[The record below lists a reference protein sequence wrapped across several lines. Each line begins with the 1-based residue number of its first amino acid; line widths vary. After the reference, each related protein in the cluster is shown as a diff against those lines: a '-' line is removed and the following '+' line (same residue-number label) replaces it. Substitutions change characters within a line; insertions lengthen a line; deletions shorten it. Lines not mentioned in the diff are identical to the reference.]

1 MLSRICEIDNAAEDY
16 SHRAMKWRN
25 QILALICLL
34 AFAALGVLYFQTWV
48 VQKPFGIILFVGEGL
63 TAQRTA
69 ATRIYIGGAD
79 NPLAMDRLEF
89 SARLRN
95 PSTDF
100 AVPDS
105 AAAASALATGMKV
118 KNGTIAT
125 AESGAPLRTILEI
138 AHEEGRA
145 TGIVTDG
152 ALTNPTAASFYAHA
166 NNTKPPQQF
175 ARAMID
181 QSTVDIALGGGAA
194 DFDKAKLDQAH
205 LRMVRRLPELEQING
220 WQQQSRLLGL
230 FAANDLPFTD
240 EVAAR
245 TEQPSL
251 ADMVRRA
258 IELLQVNRRGYILIV
273 NAHLMASAAW
283 QNLGERTLRETA
295 ELDRAVKVSGE
306 YAGKNSAIIVCGDTA
321 IGGMNVNGYPF
332 RYDSGVAILGLN
344 SVGQPWVTWATGPN
358 GWKTGLTAESSSA
371 RDVSALEPAAVQAP
385 SALNSLEDP
394 IANATGLRMEKLHGT
409 IDNTQIFRV
418 IRDAL

>member
-1 MLSRICEIDNAAEDY
+1 
-16 SHRAMKWRN
+16 MKWRN

-34 AFAALGVLYFQTWV
+34 AFAALGVLYFQNWV

-69 ATRIYIGGAD
+69 ATRVYIGGAD
-79 NPLAMDRLEF
+79 NPLAMDGLEF

-95 PSTDF
+95 HSADF

-105 AAAASALATGMKV
+105 AAAASALATGIRV
-118 KNGTIAT
+118 KNGTIAI
-125 AESGAPLRTILEI
+125 AESGAPLQTILEI
-138 AHEEGRA
+138 AHQEGRA

-152 ALTNPTAASFYAHA
+152 ALTNPTVAAFYAHA
-166 NNTKPPQQF
+166 STAKPPQQF
-175 ARAMID
+175 ATTMIE
-181 QSTVDIALGGGAA
+181 QSAVDIALGGGAA
-194 DFDKAKLDQAH
+194 DFDKAKVDHA
-205 LRMVRRLPELEQING
+205 RVRVIRNLPELEQISG
-220 WQQQSRLLGL
+220 WQQPRLLGL

-245 TEQPSL
+245 TDQPSL

-258 IELLQVNRRGYILIV
+258 IELLQVNRHGYVLVV

-295 ELDRAVKVSGE
+295 ELDRAVQISRE
-306 YAGKNSAIIVCGDTA
+306 YAGRNSAIIVCGDAA

-332 RYDSGVAILGLN
+332 RYDTGVAILGLN
-344 SVGQPWVTWATGPN
+344 SAGQPWVTWATGPN
-358 GWKTGLTAESSSA
+358 GEKTGATVESSSA
-371 RDVSALEPAAVQAP
+371 RDLSALEPAAVQAP

-394 IANATGLRMEKLHGT
+394 IANATGLRMEKLRGA
-409 IDNTQIFRV
+409 IDNTQVFEI

>member
-1 MLSRICEIDNAAEDY
+1 
-16 SHRAMKWRN
+16 MKWRN

-34 AFAALGVLYFQTWV
+34 AFAALGVLYFQNWV

-63 TAQRTA
+63 TAQRMA
-69 ATRIYIGGAD
+69 ATRVYIGGAD
-79 NPLAMDRLEF
+79 NPLAMDGLEF

-95 PSTDF
+95 HSADF

-105 AAAASALATGMKV
+105 AAAASALATGTRV

-125 AESGAPLRTILEI
+125 AESGASLQTILEI
-138 AHEEGRA
+138 AHKEGRV

-152 ALTNPTAASFYAHA
+152 ALTNPTMAAFYAHA
-166 NNTKPPQQF
+166 STSKQPQQF
-175 ARAMID
+175 ATAMID
-181 QSTVDIALGGGAA
+181 QSAVDIAFGGGAA
-194 DFDKAKLDQAH
+194 DFDKAKLHQAH
-205 LRMVRRLPELEQING
+205 VRVVRNSPELEQISE
-220 WQQQSRLLGL
+220 WQQPRLLGL

-258 IELLQVNRRGYILIV
+258 IELLQVNRRGYVLVV

-295 ELDRAVKVSGE
+295 ELDRAVQISRE
-306 YAGKNSAIIVCGDTA
+306 YAGRNTAIIVCGDAA

-344 SVGQPWVTWATGPN
+344 SAGQPWVTWATGPN
-358 GWKTGLTAESSSA
+358 GGKTGASVESSSA
-371 RDVSALEPAAVQAP
+371 RDLSALEPAAVQAP

-394 IANATGLRMEKLHGT
+394 IANAAGLRMEKLRGT
-409 IDNTQIFRV
+409 IDNTQVFEI

>member
-1 MLSRICEIDNAAEDY
+1 
-16 SHRAMKWRN
+16 MKWRN

-34 AFAALGVLYFQTWV
+34 AFAALGVLYFQNWV

-69 ATRIYIGGAD
+69 ATRVYIGGAD
-79 NPLAMDRLEF
+79 NPLAMDGLGF

-95 PSTDF
+95 HSADF

-105 AAAASALATGMKV
+105 AAAASALATGQRV
-118 KNGTIAT
+118 KNGTIAIG
-125 AESGAPLRTILEI
+125 ESGVALETILEI
-138 AHEEGRA
+138 AHKQGRA

-152 ALTNPTAASFYAHA
+152 ALSNPTMAAFYAHA
-166 NNTKPPQQF
+166 NSAKPPQQF
-175 ARAMID
+175 ATKIID
-181 QSTVDIALGGGAA
+181 QSAVDVALGGGAA
-194 DFDKAKLDQAH
+194 DFEKAKLDQAH
-205 LRMVRRLPELEQING
+205 VRVVRNLPELEQIIE
-220 WQQQSRLLGL
+220 WQQPLLLGL

-258 IELLQVNRRGYILIV
+258 IELLQVNRRGYVLV
-273 NAHLMASAAW
+273 VDAHLMASAAW

-295 ELDRAVKVSGE
+295 ELDRAVKVSRE
-306 YAGKNSAIIVCGDTA
+306 YAGRNSAIIVCGDAA

-344 SVGQPWVTWATGPN
+344 SAGQPWVTWATGPN
-358 GWKTGLTAESSSA
+358 GGKTGANVESSSA
-371 RDVSALEPAAVQAP
+371 RDLSALEPAAVQAA
-385 SALNSLEDP
+385 SALNSVEDP
-394 IANATGLRMEKLHGT
+394 IANATGLRMEKLRGT
-409 IDNTQIFRV
+409 IDNTELFEI

>member
-1 MLSRICEIDNAAEDY
+1 
-16 SHRAMKWRN
+16 MKWRN

-34 AFAALGVLYFQTWV
+34 AFAALGVLYFQNWV
-48 VQKPFGIILFVGEGL
+48 VQKPFGIILFIGEGL

-69 ATRIYIGGAD
+69 ATRVYIGGAD
-79 NPLAMDRLEF
+79 NPLVMDGLEF

-95 PSTDF
+95 YSADF

-105 AAAASALATGMKV
+105 GAAASALATGTKV
-118 KNGTIAT
+118 KNGTISV
-125 AESGAPLRTILEI
+125 AESGAALKTILEI
-138 AHEEGRA
+138 AHDKGRA

-152 ALTNPTAASFYAHA
+152 ALTNPTAAAFYAHA
-166 NNTKPPQQF
+166 SNAKQQPQEF
-175 ARAMID
+175 ASALIERGA
-181 QSTVDIALGGGAA
+181 VDIALGGGAA
-194 DFDKAKLDQAH
+194 EFNKEKIDQARIRIVH
-205 LRMVRRLPELEQING
+205 NLPELEQITG
-220 WQQQSRLLGL
+220 WQEPRLLGL

-258 IELLQVNRRGYILIV
+258 IELLQVNRHGYVLIV
-273 NAHLMASAAW
+273 DAHLMASAAW

-295 ELDRAVKVSGE
+295 ELDRAVQVGRG
-306 YAGKNSAIIVCGDTA
+306 YAGRNAAIIVCGDAA
-321 IGGMNVNGYPF
+321 IGGMSVNGYPF

-344 SVGQPWVTWATGPN
+344 SSGQPWVTWATGPN
-358 GWKTGLTAESSSA
+358 GGKSGGNMESPGA
-371 RDVSALEPAAVQAP
+371 RDLSALEPAAIQSP
-385 SALNSLEDP
+385 SALNSIEDP

-409 IDNTQIFRV
+409 IESTDVFAI

>member
-1 MLSRICEIDNAAEDY
+1 
-16 SHRAMKWRN
+16 MKWRN

-34 AFAALGVLYFQTWV
+34 AFAALGVLYFQNWV

-69 ATRIYIGGAD
+69 ATRVYVGGAD
-79 NPLAMDRLEF
+79 NPLAMDGLEF

-95 PSTDF
+95 HSADF

-105 AAAASALATGMKV
+105 AAAASALATGTRV
-118 KNGTIAT
+118 KNGTIAI
-125 AESGAPLRTILEI
+125 AESGAPLQTILEI
-138 AHEEGRA
+138 AHKAGRA

-152 ALTNPTAASFYAHA
+152 VLTNPTVAAFYAHA
-166 NNTKPPQQF
+166 NTAKQPQQF
-175 ARAMID
+175 ATTMID
-181 QSTVDIALGGGAA
+181 QGVVDIALGGGAA
-194 DFDKAKLDQAH
+194 DFPKLDQGN
-205 LRMVRRLPELEQING
+205 VRVVRSSPELEQISG
-220 WQQQSRLLGL
+220 WQQPRLLGL

-245 TEQPSL
+245 TEKPSL

-258 IELLQVNRRGYILIV
+258 IELLQVNRHGYVLVV

-283 QNLGERTLRETA
+283 QNLGERALRETA
-295 ELDRAVKVSGE
+295 ELDRAVQISRQ
-306 YAGKNSAIIVCGDTA
+306 YAGRNAAIIVCGDAA

-344 SVGQPWVTWATGPN
+344 STGQPWVTWATGPN
-358 GWKTGLTAESSSA
+358 GGKAGASIESSTA
-371 RDVSALEPAAVQAP
+371 RDLSALEPAAVQAP

-394 IANATGLRMEKLHGT
+394 IANATGLRMEKLRGT
-409 IDNTQIFRV
+409 IDNTQVFEIL
-418 IRDAL
+418 RDAL

>member
-1 MLSRICEIDNAAEDY
+1 MLSRRCGIDNAAEDY

-34 AFAALGVLYFQTWV
+34 AFAALGVLYFQNWV

-63 TAQRTA
+63 TAQRMA
-69 ATRIYIGGAD
+69 ATRVYIGGAD
-79 NPLAMDRLEF
+79 NPLAMDGLEF

-95 PSTDF
+95 HSADF

-105 AAAASALATGMKV
+105 AAAASALATGTRV

-125 AESGAPLRTILEI
+125 AESGAPLQTILEI
-138 AHEEGRA
+138 AHKEGRV

-152 ALTNPTAASFYAHA
+152 ALTNPTVAAFYAHA
-166 NNTKPPQQF
+166 STAKQPQQF
-175 ARAMID
+175 ATAMID
-181 QSTVDIALGGGAA
+181 QSAVDIAFGGGAA
-194 DFDKAKLDQAH
+194 DFDKAKLHQAH
-205 LRMVRRLPELEQING
+205 VRVVRNSPELEQISE
-220 WQQQSRLLGL
+220 WQQPRLLGL

-258 IELLQVNRRGYILIV
+258 IELLQVNRRGYVLVV

-283 QNLGERTLRETA
+283 QNLGERALRETA
-295 ELDRAVKVSGE
+295 ELDRAVQISRE
-306 YAGKNSAIIVCGDTA
+306 YAGRNTAIIVCGDAA

-344 SVGQPWVTWATGPN
+344 SAGQPWVTWATGPN
-358 GWKTGLTAESSSA
+358 GGKTGASVESSSA
-371 RDVSALEPAAVQAP
+371 RDLSALEPAAVQAP

-394 IANATGLRMEKLHGT
+394 IANADGLRMEKLRGT
-409 IDNTQIFRV
+409 IDNTQVFEI

>member
-1 MLSRICEIDNAAEDY
+1 
-16 SHRAMKWRN
+16 MKWRN

-34 AFAALGVLYFQTWV
+34 AFAALGVLYFQNWV

-69 ATRIYIGGAD
+69 ATRVYIGGAD
-79 NPLAMDRLEF
+79 NPLAMDGLEF

-95 PSTDF
+95 RSADF

-105 AAAASALATGMKV
+105 AAAASALATGIRV
-118 KNGTIAT
+118 KNGTIAI
-125 AESGAPLRTILEI
+125 AESGAPLQTILEI
-138 AHEEGRA
+138 AHREGRA

-152 ALTNPTAASFYAHA
+152 ALTNPTVAAFYAHA
-166 NNTKPPQQF
+166 STAKPPQQF
-175 ARAMID
+175 ATTMVE
-181 QSTVDIALGGGAA
+181 QSAVDIALGGGAA
-194 DFDKAKLDQAH
+194 DFDKAKLDQT
-205 LRMVRRLPELEQING
+205 RVRVVRNLPELEQISG
-220 WQQQSRLLGL
+220 WQQPRLLGL

-245 TEQPSL
+245 TDQPSL

-258 IELLQVNRRGYILIV
+258 IELLQVNRHGYVLVV

-295 ELDRAVKVSGE
+295 ELDRAVQISRE
-306 YAGKNSAIIVCGDTA
+306 YAGRNSAIIVCGDAA

-332 RYDSGVAILGLN
+332 RYDTGVAILGLN
-344 SVGQPWVTWATGPN
+344 SAGQPWVTWATGPN
-358 GWKTGLTAESSSA
+358 GEKTGATVESSSA
-371 RDVSALEPAAVQAP
+371 RDLSALEPAAVQAP

-394 IANATGLRMEKLHGT
+394 VANATGLRMEKLRGA
-409 IDNTQIFRV
+409 IDNTQVFEI

>member
-1 MLSRICEIDNAAEDY
+1 MLSRRCGIDNAAEDY

-34 AFAALGVLYFQTWV
+34 AFAALGVLYFQNWV

-69 ATRIYIGGAD
+69 ATRVYIGGAD
-79 NPLAMDRLEF
+79 NPLAMDGLEF

-95 PSTDF
+95 HSADF

-105 AAAASALATGMKV
+105 AAAASALATGIRV
-118 KNGTIAT
+118 KNGTIAI
-125 AESGAPLRTILEI
+125 AESGAPLQTILEI
-138 AHEEGRA
+138 AHQEGRA

-152 ALTNPTAASFYAHA
+152 ALTNPTVAAFYAHA
-166 NNTKPPQQF
+166 NTAKPPQQF
-175 ARAMID
+175 ATAIID
-181 QSTVDIALGGGAA
+181 QSVVDIALGGGAA
-194 DFDKAKLDQAH
+194 DFDKAKVDQA
-205 LRMVRRLPELEQING
+205 RVRVIRNLPELEQISG
-220 WQQQSRLLGL
+220 WQQPRLLGL

-245 TEQPSL
+245 TDQPSL

-258 IELLQVNRRGYILIV
+258 IELLQVNRHGYVLVV

-295 ELDRAVKVSGE
+295 ELDRAVQISRE
-306 YAGKNSAIIVCGDTA
+306 YAGRNSAIIVCGDAA

-332 RYDSGVAILGLN
+332 RYDTGVAILGLN
-344 SVGQPWVTWATGPN
+344 STGQPWVTWATGPN
-358 GWKTGLTAESSSA
+358 GGKIGANAESSSV
-371 RDVSALEPAAVQAP
+371 RDLSALEPAAVQAA

-394 IANATGLRMEKLHGT
+394 IANASGLRMEKLRGT
-409 IDNTQIFRV
+409 INNTQIFEI

>member
-1 MLSRICEIDNAAEDY
+1 
-16 SHRAMKWRN
+16 MKWRN

-34 AFAALGVLYFQTWV
+34 AFAALGVLYFQNWV

-69 ATRIYIGGAD
+69 ATRVYLGGAD
-79 NPLAMDRLEF
+79 NPLAMDGLEF

-95 PSTDF
+95 HSADF

-105 AAAASALATGMKV
+105 AAAASALATGIRV
-118 KNGTIAT
+118 KNGTIAI
-125 AESGAPLRTILEI
+125 AESGAPLQTILEI
-138 AHEEGRA
+138 AHQEGRA

-152 ALTNPTAASFYAHA
+152 ALTNPTVAAFYAHA
-166 NNTKPPQQF
+166 NTAKPPQQF
-175 ARAMID
+175 ATAIID
-181 QSTVDIALGGGAA
+181 QSVVDIALGGGAA
-194 DFDKAKLDQAH
+194 DFDKAKVDQA
-205 LRMVRRLPELEQING
+205 RVRVIRNLPELEQISG
-220 WQQQSRLLGL
+220 WQQPRLLGL

-245 TEQPSL
+245 TDQPSL

-258 IELLQVNRRGYILIV
+258 IELLQVNRHGYVLVV

-295 ELDRAVKVSGE
+295 ELDRAVQISRE
-306 YAGKNSAIIVCGDTA
+306 YAGRNSAIIVCGDAA

-332 RYDSGVAILGLN
+332 RYDTGVAILGLN
-344 SVGQPWVTWATGPN
+344 SAGQPWVTWATGPN
-358 GWKTGLTAESSSA
+358 GGKTGATAESSSV
-371 RDVSALEPAAVQAP
+371 RDLSALEPAAVQAA

-394 IANATGLRMEKLHGT
+394 IANATGLRMEKLRGT
-409 IDNTQIFRV
+409 INNTQVFEI

>member
-1 MLSRICEIDNAAEDY
+1 VLSRSCEIDNAAEDY

-34 AFAALGVLYFQTWV
+34 AFGAVGVLYFQNWV

-69 ATRIYIGGAD
+69 ATRVYIGGAD
-79 NPLAMDRLEF
+79 NPLAMDGLEF

-95 PSTDF
+95 RSADF

-105 AAAASALATGMKV
+105 AAAASALATGIRV

-125 AESGAPLRTILEI
+125 AESGAPLQTILEI
-138 AHEEGRA
+138 AHQEGRA

-152 ALTNPTAASFYAHA
+152 ALTNPTVAAFYAHA
-166 NNTKPPQQF
+166 STAKPPQQF
-175 ARAMID
+175 ATTMIE
-181 QSTVDIALGGGAA
+181 QSAVDIALGGGAA
-194 DFDKAKLDQAH
+194 DFDKAKLDQT
-205 LRMVRRLPELEQING
+205 RVRVVRNLPELEQISG
-220 WQQQSRLLGL
+220 WQQPRLLGL

-245 TEQPSL
+245 TDQPSL

-258 IELLQVNRRGYILIV
+258 IELLQVNRHGYVLVV

-295 ELDRAVKVSGE
+295 ELDRAVQVSRE
-306 YAGKNSAIIVCGDTA
+306 YAGRNSAIIVCGDAA

-344 SVGQPWVTWATGPN
+344 SAGQPWVTWATGPN
-358 GWKTGLTAESSSA
+358 GGKTGATVESSTA
-371 RDVSALEPAAVQAP
+371 RDLSALEPAAVQAP

-394 IANATGLRMEKLHGT
+394 IANASGLRMEKLRGT
-409 IDNTQIFRV
+409 IDNTQVFEI

>member
-1 MLSRICEIDNAAEDY
+1 M
-16 SHRAMKWRN
+16 
-25 QILALICLL
+25 LALICLL
-34 AFAALGVLYFQTWV
+34 AFAALGVLYFQNWV

-69 ATRIYIGGAD
+69 ATRVYLGGAD

-95 PSTDF
+95 HSADF

-105 AAAASALATGMKV
+105 AAAASALATGIRV
-118 KNGTIAT
+118 KNGTIAI
-125 AESGAPLRTILEI
+125 AESGAPLQTILEI
-138 AHEEGRA
+138 AHQEGRA

-152 ALTNPTAASFYAHA
+152 ALTNPTVAAFYAHA
-166 NNTKPPQQF
+166 NTAKPPQQF
-175 ARAMID
+175 ATAIID
-181 QSTVDIALGGGAA
+181 QSVVDIALGGGAA
-194 DFDKAKLDQAH
+194 DFDKAKVDQA
-205 LRMVRRLPELEQING
+205 RVRVIRSLPELEQISG
-220 WQQQSRLLGL
+220 WQQPRLLGL

-245 TEQPSL
+245 TDQPSL

-258 IELLQVNRRGYILIV
+258 IELLQVNRHGYVLVV

-295 ELDRAVKVSGE
+295 ELDRAVQISRE
-306 YAGKNSAIIVCGDTA
+306 YAGRNSAIIVCGDTA

-344 SVGQPWVTWATGPN
+344 STGQPWVTWATGPN
-358 GWKTGLTAESSSA
+358 GGKTGANVEASSA
-371 RDVSALEPAAVQAP
+371 RDLSGLEPAAVQAP

-394 IANATGLRMEKLHGT
+394 IANASGLRMEKLRGT
-409 IDNTQIFRV
+409 INNTQIFEI

>member
-1 MLSRICEIDNAAEDY
+1 MLSRSCEIDNAAEDY

-34 AFAALGVLYFQTWV
+34 AFAALGVLYFQNWV

-69 ATRIYIGGAD
+69 ATRVYIGGAD
-79 NPLAMDRLEF
+79 NPLAMDGLEF

-95 PSTDF
+95 HSADF

-105 AAAASALATGMKV
+105 AAAASALATGIRV
-118 KNGTIAT
+118 KNGTIAI
-125 AESGAPLRTILEI
+125 AESGAPLQTILEI
-138 AHEEGRA
+138 AHQEGRA

-152 ALTNPTAASFYAHA
+152 ALTNPTVAAFYAHA
-166 NNTKPPQQF
+166 NTAKPPQQF
-175 ARAMID
+175 ATAIID
-181 QSTVDIALGGGAA
+181 QSVVDIALGGGAA
-194 DFDKAKLDQAH
+194 DFDKAKVDHA
-205 LRMVRRLPELEQING
+205 RVRVIRNLPELEQISG
-220 WQQQSRLLGL
+220 WQQPRLLGL

-245 TEQPSL
+245 TDQPSL

-258 IELLQVNRRGYILIV
+258 IELLQVNRHGYVLVV

-295 ELDRAVKVSGE
+295 ELDRAVQISRE
-306 YAGKNSAIIVCGDTA
+306 YAGRNTAIIVCGDAA

-344 SVGQPWVTWATGPN
+344 SAGQPWVTWATGPN
-358 GWKTGLTAESSSA
+358 GEKTGATVESSSA
-371 RDVSALEPAAVQAP
+371 RDLSALEPAAVQAP

-394 IANATGLRMEKLHGT
+394 VANATGLRMEKLRGT
-409 IDNTQIFRV
+409 INNTQVFEI

>member
-1 MLSRICEIDNAAEDY
+1 M
-16 SHRAMKWRN
+16 
-25 QILALICLL
+25 LALICLL
-34 AFAALGVLYFQTWV
+34 AFAALGVLYFQNWV

-69 ATRIYIGGAD
+69 ATRVYIGGAD
-79 NPLAMDRLEF
+79 NPLAMDGLEF

-95 PSTDF
+95 HSADF

-105 AAAASALATGMKV
+105 AAAASALATGIRV
-118 KNGTIAT
+118 KNGTIAI
-125 AESGAPLRTILEI
+125 AESGAPLQTILEI
-138 AHEEGRA
+138 AHQEGRA

-152 ALTNPTAASFYAHA
+152 ALTNPTVAAFYAHA
-166 NNTKPPQQF
+166 STAKPPQQF
-175 ARAMID
+175 ATTMIE
-181 QSTVDIALGGGAA
+181 QSAVDIALGGGAA
-194 DFDKAKLDQAH
+194 DFDKAKVDHA
-205 LRMVRRLPELEQING
+205 RVRVIRNLPELEQISG
-220 WQQQSRLLGL
+220 WQQPRLLGL

-245 TEQPSL
+245 TDQPSL

-258 IELLQVNRRGYILIV
+258 IELLQVNRHGYVLVV

-295 ELDRAVKVSGE
+295 ELDRAVQISRE
-306 YAGKNSAIIVCGDTA
+306 YAGRNSAIIVCGDAA

-332 RYDSGVAILGLN
+332 RYDTGVAILGLN

-358 GWKTGLTAESSSA
+358 GEKTGATVESSSA
-371 RDVSALEPAAVQAP
+371 RDLSALEPAAVQAP

-394 IANATGLRMEKLHGT
+394 IANATGLRMEKLRGA
-409 IDNTQIFRV
+409 IDNTQVFEI

>member
-1 MLSRICEIDNAAEDY
+1 MCGIDNTVKDY

-34 AFAALGVLYFQTWV
+34 AFAALGVLYFQNWV
-48 VQKPFGIILFVGEGL
+48 VQKPFGIILLVGEGL

-69 ATRIYIGGAD
+69 TTRVYIGGAD
-79 NPLAMDRLEF
+79 NPLAMDGLGF

-95 PSTDF
+95 RSADF

-105 AAAASALATGMKV
+105 AAAASALATGHTV
-118 KNGTIAT
+118 KNGTISIG
-125 AESGAPLRTILEI
+125 ESGLPLETILEI
-138 AHEEGRA
+138 AHKQGRA

-152 ALTNPTAASFYAHA
+152 ALTNPTLAAFYAHA
-166 NNTKPPQQF
+166 NSAKPPQQF
-175 ARAMID
+175 ATKIID
-181 QSTVDIALGGGAA
+181 QSVVDIALGGGGA
-194 DFDKAKLDQAH
+194 DFDKEKLDQAH
-205 LRMVRRLPELEQING
+205 IRVVRNLPELEQITV
-220 WQQQSRLLGL
+220 WQQPPLLGL

-258 IELLQVNRRGYILIV
+258 VELLQVNRRGYVLVV

-295 ELDRAVKVSGE
+295 ELDRAVKVSRE
-306 YAGKNSAIIVCGDTA
+306 YAGRNSAIIVCGDAA
-321 IGGMNVNGYPF
+321 IGGMSVNGYPF

-344 SVGQPWVTWATGPN
+344 SAGQPWVTWATGPN
-358 GWKTGLTAESSSA
+358 AGKTGANVESSNV
-371 RDVSALEPAAVQAP
+371 RDFSGLEPAAVQVP
-385 SALNSLEDP
+385 FALNSLEDP
-394 IANATGLRMEKLHGT
+394 IANATGLRMEKLRGT
-409 IDNTQIFRV
+409 IDNTQLFEI